1 MEREGNERDG
11 DGLKGKGGGTGLEGR
26 MRKDEEGSALVA
38 SLVFDRLANSDKD
51 DVTGCVYSMQR
62 KVRALCT
69 V

>member
-1 MEREGNERDG
+1 
-11 DGLKGKGGGTGLEGR
+11 